1 MTAPLNGIP
10 QIGLGTWNRLGPEGV
25 AVVRTALELGY
36 RHLDTAQSYGS
47 EPTVAEAI
55 RQSGV
60 PRDEVFIT
68 SKVADTNLDRDRFL
82 PSVRKSLD
90 DLATDRVDLML
101 IHWPSARDAVPF
113 EHYVEALGEIQ
124 DRGWAWKVGIS
135 NFPMALVDRA
145 EAILGPGRLAANQVE
160 VHPYLQNRRLRA
172 HCAAK
177 GIAVTAYMPLAKGRV
192 ADDPIL
198 RAIANW
204 HGATPAQV
212 TLAFLMAEGLIVI
225 PSSTDCGRLAGNLA
239 ATDIAL
245 TAEEMAAV
253 RTLERN
259 GRIIDPEKSPRWDD

>member
-1 MTAPLNGIP
+1 M
-10 QIGLGTWNRLGPEGV
+10 
-25 AVVRTALELGY
+25 
-36 RHLDTAQSYGS
+36 
-47 EPTVAEAI
+47 
-55 RQSGV
+55 
-60 PRDEVFIT
+60 FIT

-198 RAIANW
+198 RAIADW

>member
-198 RAIANW
+198 
-204 HGATPAQV
+204 V

>member
-1 MTAPLNGIP
+1 MTTPLNDIP

-60 PRDEVFIT
+60 PRDAVFIT

-82 PSVRKSLD
+82 PSVRRSLD
-90 DLATDRVDLML
+90 DLATDHVDLML

-113 EHYVEALGEIQ
+113 ADYVEALGEIQ
-124 DRGWAWKVGIS
+124 ARGWARKIGVS
-135 NFPMALVDRA
+135 NFPIALVDRA

-172 HCAAK
+172 HCASK

-192 ADDPIL
+192 ADDPVL
-198 RAIANW
+198 KGIAERR
-204 HGATPAQV
+204 GVTPAQV

-225 PSSTDCGRLAGNLA
+225 PASTDRGRLAGNLA
-239 ATDIAL
+239 AASITL
-245 TAEEMAAV
+245 SAEEMATV
-253 RTLERN
+253 RALDRN